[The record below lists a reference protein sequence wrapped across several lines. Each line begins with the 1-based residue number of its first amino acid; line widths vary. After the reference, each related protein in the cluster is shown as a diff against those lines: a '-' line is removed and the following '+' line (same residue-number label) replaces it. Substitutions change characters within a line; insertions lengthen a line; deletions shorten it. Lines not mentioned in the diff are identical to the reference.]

1 MGTATPESASAQM
14 APAARYAMVIAWSD
28 EDSAYLV
35 RLPQWEAAGRVLG
48 PMAHGSTYTEAAT
61 EGTIALD
68 LLIGTA
74 HDLGWELPALVPAPR
89 EQSARL
95 EP

>member
-1 MGTATPESASAQM
+1 M
-14 APAARYAMVIAWSD
+14 APSARYAMAITWSD

-35 RLPQWEAAGRVLG
+35 RLPEWEAEDRVLG
-48 PMAHGSTYTEAAT
+48 PVAHGSTYAEAAT
-61 EGTIALD
+61 EGTIALE

-74 HDLGWELPALVPAPR
+74 HDLGWELPALVPATR